1 MDDDGVAQEAPRDP
15 GGSLPSTQR
24 AVRLAQVTFHVRDQA
39 GEANVWRVQI
49 GQVRARTYAPQKC
62 TLRDSNKIELES
74 KVKALD
80 GDRGER
86 GQTCPVQQLQCH
98 AETRTQ
104 SGLNTHC
111 TT

>member
-1 MDDDGVAQEAPRDP
+1 MDDDGAAQEAPRDP

-24 AVRLAQVTFHVRDQA
+24 VVRLAQIAFHVRDQA

-49 GQVRARTYAPQKC
+49 GQVRARAYAPQKR
-62 TLRDSNKIELES
+62 TLRDSNKIALES

-80 GDRGER
+80 GGRGER
-86 GQTCPVQQLQCH
+86 SQTCPVQQFLCH

-104 SGLNTHC
+104 SGLNTHLS
-111 TT
+111 T